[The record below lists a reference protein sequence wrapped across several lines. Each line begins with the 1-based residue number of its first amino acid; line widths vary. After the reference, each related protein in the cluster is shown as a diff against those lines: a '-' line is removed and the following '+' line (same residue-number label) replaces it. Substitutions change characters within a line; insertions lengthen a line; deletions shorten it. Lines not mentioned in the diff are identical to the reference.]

1 MLSGLTHHS
10 DQAVN
15 ITEKKKKSHNTP
27 SEEKKKQTDF
37 RAFWYQ
43 NSGTWIFLPMLFL
56 HLSKL
61 LFQAILCIEQE
72 SFYCK

>member
-15 ITEKKKKSHNTP
+15 ITEKKKKRVVTP
-27 SEEKKKQTDF
+27 QVKKKKTDF

>member
-1 MLSGLTHHS
+1 MLNGLTHHS

-15 ITEKKKKSHNTP
+15 TTEKKKKSRNTQV
-27 SEEKKKQTDF
+27 KKKKNDF
-37 RAFWYQ
+37 RAFGIRTQALGFSY
-43 NSGTWIFLPMLFL
+43 LMLFQ

-61 LFQAILCIEQE
+61 LFQAILCIGQE